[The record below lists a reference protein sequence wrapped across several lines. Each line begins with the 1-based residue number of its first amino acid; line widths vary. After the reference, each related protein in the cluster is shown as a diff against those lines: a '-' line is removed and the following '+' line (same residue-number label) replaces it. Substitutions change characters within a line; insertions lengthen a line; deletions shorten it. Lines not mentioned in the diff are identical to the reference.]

1 MYSLLVKDQDINE
14 VTDEDLKSNLLAL
27 MESAWWPYYK
37 GKFDI
42 DLTKENLMIK
52 HAMSSILIGGPQ
64 EGFKNLTA
72 GDQADK
78 LIEWLLPLV
87 GNFTKKESEESC
99 ENKWKK
105 EGCGSYSSLE
115 VLVSA

>member
-1 MYSLLVKDQDINE
+1 
-14 VTDEDLKSNLLAL
+14 
-27 MESAWWPYYK
+27 
-37 GKFDI
+37 
-42 DLTKENLMIK
+42 MIK
-52 HAMSSILIGGPQ
+52 HAMTSITIGGPQ

-72 GDQADK
+72 GNQADK

-87 GNFTKKESEESC
+87 GNFTKKEYEDSC

-115 VLVSA
+115 VLMNA